1 VSGTSPPDIRNERIR
16 LTAGWLSN
24 IGVGLIVVGV
34 ITPAVHQEASTTV
47 VVSGIVA
54 TLVGSGLHW
63 LARRLLGRL
72 R

>member
-1 VSGTSPPDIRNERIR
+1 VSGASPPDIRNERIR
-16 LTAGWLSN
+16 LTASWLSN

-34 ITPAVHQEASTTV
+34 VTPAVHQEASAAIAI
-47 VVSGIVA
+47 SGILA
-54 TLVGSGLHW
+54 TLAGSGLHW

>member
-1 VSGTSPPDIRNERIR
+1 LDECTS

-34 ITPAVHQEASTTV
+34 VTPAVHQEVSTTV
-47 VVSGIVA
+47 VISGIVA
-54 TLVGSGLHW
+54 TLFGSGMHW

>member
-1 VSGTSPPDIRNERIR
+1 MSGSSPPDIRNERIR
-16 LTAGWLSN
+16 LSAGWFSN

-34 ITPAVHQEASTTV
+34 VTPAVHQEASPAIV
-47 VVSGIVA
+47 ISGILA